1 MNEMNHPGT
10 PIGQVLARRQAA
22 LGLSDV
28 EIAKA
33 LGYQNDK
40 VVALMKSGSLR
51 VPVNK
56 IAALAQVLQMD
67 GGELLE
73 AALTESAPGLWD
85 AIQDLVL
92 PLGRLGPG
100 EVNLLRHLRQLRG
113 ETEAAPIVFSGK
125 GVIALVA
132 VD

>member
-1 MNEMNHPGT
+1 MNEMNHSGT
-10 PIGQVLARRQAA
+10 RVGQVLARRQAA

-28 EIAKA
+28 EIAEA

-56 IAALAQVLQMD
+56 IAALAKVLQTD
-67 GGELLE
+67 AAELLE
-73 AALTESAPGLWD
+73 AALAESAPGLWA
-85 AIQDLVL
+85 AIQQLIF
-92 PLGRLGPG
+92 PLGRLHPS

-113 ETEAAPIVFSGK
+113 DGEATPIVFTGK

-132 VD
+132 VE